1 MVLEKIVF
9 RGIISTYVSPF
20 VVALSIIY
28 ICIFSKIKVGKH
40 IKRFTSTFAPAA
52 FGVYLL
58 HDNSI
63 IRDNFMKKLYLI
75 VDGDNLLFPLFLIVT
90 IVLIFVICLL
100 IEKIRL
106 IIFEKLYIDK
116 FVNRMIKFV
125 EILLN
130 NIFDRIV
137 SLTSL

>member
-1 MVLEKIVF
+1 M
-9 RGIISTYVSPF
+9 
-20 VVALSIIY
+20 
-28 ICIFSKIKVGKH
+28 
-40 IKRFTSTFAPAA
+40 
-52 FGVYLL
+52 
-58 HDNSI
+58 
-63 IRDNFMKKLYLI
+63 I

-125 EILLN
+125 EKLLN

>member
-1 MVLEKIVF
+1 
-9 RGIISTYVSPF
+9 
-20 VVALSIIY
+20 
-28 ICIFSKIKVGKH
+28 
-40 IKRFTSTFAPAA
+40 
-52 FGVYLL
+52 
-58 HDNSI
+58 
-63 IRDNFMKKLYLI
+63 MKKLYLI

-125 EILLN
+125 EKLLN